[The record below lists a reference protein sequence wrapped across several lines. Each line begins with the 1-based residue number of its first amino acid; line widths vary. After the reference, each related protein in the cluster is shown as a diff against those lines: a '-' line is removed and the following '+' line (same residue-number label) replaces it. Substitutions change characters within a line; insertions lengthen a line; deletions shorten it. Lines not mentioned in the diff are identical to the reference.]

1 MLRFSYK
8 QAKLLLIFICVL
20 LPIQVVA
27 AGPMTHVYLGLK
39 WLDVYGSEYDEQQR
53 QAFLIGTV
61 FPDIRYIA
69 RVSRNVTHTKNVHLQ
84 DVLQA
89 KSEFDQGVKFH
100 SYVDNER
107 FEFLKRHPIQKK
119 ISTLKE
125 PHKSIY
131 VKLVEDQMIY
141 PKADWRFMKQTLFSP
156 VAEEKQYDIDFG
168 TITQWHMGLSYYFSM
183 LPSSILSQIA
193 MFDKG
198 ILMLDSE
205 TVEKWSVSIKETA
218 DDKNYQQYLT
228 DLTDH
233 IVVQMQKHQAQQKAK
248 KEIGR

>member
-1 MLRFSYK
+1 MLQFSYR
-8 QAKLLLIFICVL
+8 QAKILLIIMCIF
-20 LPIQVVA
+20 LPVQVVA

-39 WLDVYGSEYDEQQR
+39 WLDVYGSEYDEKQR
-53 QAFLIGTV
+53 QAFLIGTI

-69 RVSRNVTHTKNVHLQ
+69 KVSRNVTHPKNVHLQ
-84 DVLQA
+84 DILQT
-89 KSEFDQGVKFH
+89 KSEFEQGVKFH

-107 FEFLKRHPIQKK
+107 LQFIKRHPIQKK
-119 ISTLKE
+119 IRDLKE
-125 PHKSIY
+125 QHKSIY

-156 VAEEKQYDIDFG
+156 VAQEKQYDIDFG
-168 TITQWHMGLSYYFSM
+168 TITQWHMGLTYYFSM

-198 ILMLDSE
+198 ILMLDAE
-205 TVEKWSVSIKETA
+205 TVEKWSVSIKEKA

-233 IVVQMQKHQAQQKAK
+233 IVAQMQKHKTRHSQNQKK
-248 KEIGR
+248 P